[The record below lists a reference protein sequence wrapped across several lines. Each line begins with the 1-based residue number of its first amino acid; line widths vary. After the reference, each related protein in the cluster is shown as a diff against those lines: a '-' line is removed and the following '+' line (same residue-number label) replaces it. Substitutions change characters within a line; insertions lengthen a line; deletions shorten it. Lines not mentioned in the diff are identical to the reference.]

1 MANKQ
6 HLRGKLMAGTR
17 TAPTV
22 GALTPTKS
30 GATLSL
36 IDASGDL
43 YSAALYVA
51 GDGFLDLAEVESVTA
66 AYQAATNASVWKVT
80 QVIEWEGEA
89 DPNNAPALFRAS
101 VTNGINLLIKDV
113 AADRS
118 ETPRVVAPIDTIMQ
132 GNQDI
137 PLLVSPLTTLV
148 AAYLTVL
155 GGAYALDSMQFTG
168 RRERTNNPR
177 VRT

>member
-1 MANKQ
+1 
-6 HLRGKLMAGTR
+6 
-17 TAPTV
+17 
-22 GALTPTKS
+22 
-30 GATLSL
+30 
-36 IDASGDL
+36 
-43 YSAALYVA
+43 
-51 GDGFLDLAEVESVTA
+51 
-66 AYQAATNASVWKVT
+66 
-80 QVIEWEGEA
+80 
-89 DPNNAPALFRAS
+89 
-101 VTNGINLLIKDV
+101 
-113 AADRS
+113 
-118 ETPRVVAPIDTIMQ
+118 MQ